1 MADKT
6 REIRKLEPAELKRR
20 IELNR
25 NAKFGLEA
33 ASPAQLN
40 IIYLLCRRWN
50 LDPITDITLF
60 QGQPWITVEGH
71 LRLLRQHPDYRGFEQ
86 HPLTV
91 EQKNSWGYG
100 EADVVVETVIHTA
113 KTGDISQRGVVFR
126 AEIDQARAAAEQAGR
141 RAAPLATHFV
151 AIAEKRSLAR
161 AHRAA
166 FGQDLPT
173 EEEMLAEVEVEM
185 ARRTEVTEKDSAK
198 YDQVVN
204 EDYFEI
210 PTKKLPEVK
219 EPVLEVTDVSRETA
233 LDHLMQVA
241 EEAKELGI
249 QTRALKEDTPTN
261 IIMEYADSLQAQ
273 IESAYLGQ
281 AAKV

>member
-1 MADKT
+1 MTDKT
-6 REIRKLEPAELKRR
+6 RELRKLEPAELKRR

-25 NAKFGLEA
+25 NAKFGLEQA
-33 ASPAQLN
+33 TPAQLN
-40 IIYLLCRRWN
+40 IIYLLCRRWS

-91 EQKNSWGYG
+91 EQKNAWGYG
-100 EADVVVETVIHTA
+100 EADVVVETIIHTA

-185 ARRTEVTEKDSAK
+185 ARRTEVTQVDSAK
-198 YDQVVN
+198 HD
-204 EDYFEI
+204 EIFKEEYFEI
-210 PTKKLPEVK
+210 PEKKLPEVAT
-219 EPVLEVTDVSRETA
+219 PTREEIDLDTA
-233 LDHLMQVA
+233 HDHLVEVMT
-241 EEAKELGI
+241 EAKELGI
-249 QTRALKEDTPTN
+249 AVRPLKADAPAN
-261 IIMEYADSLQAQ
+261 VIMEYAAALQKQ
-273 IESAYLGQ
+273 IEEAYL
-281 AAKV
+281 ATAKT